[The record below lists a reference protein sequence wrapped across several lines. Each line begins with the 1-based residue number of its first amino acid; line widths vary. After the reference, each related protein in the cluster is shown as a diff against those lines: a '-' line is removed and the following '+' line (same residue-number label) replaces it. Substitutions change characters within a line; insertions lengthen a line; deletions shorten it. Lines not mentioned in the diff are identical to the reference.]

1 MYLYLFRQ
9 LQMHFYNHQM
19 SWDHTISNY
28 VSIEDELIIHL
39 DFTAE
44 KDRNSC
50 IVSSMIEISKI
61 ELHAIN
67 LCSL

>member
-9 LQMHFYNHQM
+9 FQMHFDNHQM
-19 SWDHTISNY
+19 SWDHTILNY
-28 VSIEDELIIHL
+28 VSIEDELII
-39 DFTAE
+39 TAE

-50 IVSSMIEISKI
+50 IVSSMILISKI